1 MGELLQ
7 PTHLIVVLIIALLV
21 FGPSKLPEL
30 GKGFGEAIKGFKS
43 GLRDPEPT
51 PAKPADAAPPAA
63 TPKV

>member
-30 GKGFGEAIKGFKS
+30 GKGLGEAIKGFKS
-43 GLRDPEPT
+43 GLRDSEP
-51 PAKPADAAPPAA
+51 PAPKPAEAGTTAE
-63 TPKV
+63 TPKS